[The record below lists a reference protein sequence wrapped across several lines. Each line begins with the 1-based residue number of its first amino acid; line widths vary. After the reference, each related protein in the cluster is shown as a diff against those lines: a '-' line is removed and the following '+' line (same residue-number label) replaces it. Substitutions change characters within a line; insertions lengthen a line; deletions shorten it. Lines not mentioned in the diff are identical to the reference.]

1 MSAHCVYSYSKRRK
15 GLPHMSLVYR
25 DPRLLA
31 LLLVVL
37 FAVLAVTFV
46 ILSFATHTN
55 IWHTFLT
62 LSPEIQC
69 PCRQSDVLEGPY
81 VLRTS
86 NQVMHDLGQWDC
98 GSVGG

>member
-1 MSAHCVYSYSKRRK
+1 
-15 GLPHMSLVYR
+15 MSLVYR
-25 DPRLLA
+25 NPRLLA

-69 PCRQSDVLEGPY
+69 PCR
-81 VLRTS
+81 
-86 NQVMHDLGQWDC
+86 
-98 GSVGG
+98 